1 MTDLAP
7 VQVPVQSIQKATL
20 SRLVE
25 EFVTRDGT
33 DYGSHEIPTEKKVSR
48 AMAALHA
55 GKAIIVFDPNTGS
68 VTIVDTDTFEKR
80 LK

>member
-7 VQVPVQSIQKATL
+7 VQVPIESIQQATL

-33 DYGSHEIPTEKKVSR
+33 DYGSREIPTEQKASR
-48 AMAALHA
+48 AMAALQA
-55 GKAIIVFDPNTGS
+55 GQAVVVFDPNTGS
-68 VTIVDTDTFEKR
+68 VTIVDADAFENRIK
-80 LK
+80 